1 MNLFSEF
8 KKYVQEES
16 LFEPKHKLLVT
27 LSGGPDSMVL
37 LELLLQLGQQI
48 EVAHANFQLRGAESE
63 EETAFVKSF
72 CAERGIKL
80 HIKYMDTKAYME
92 NFGIGVQ
99 EAARNLRYQW
109 FEELRETNKLD
120 FIVLA
125 HHANDQVETMV
136 FHLLRG
142 AGSKGLAGIMPKV
155 NHIRRPLL
163 FASRAA
169 IMNYAAQNKIPY
181 RTDSSNLKEDYTR
194 NFIRQQII
202 PQFERIEKGY
212 LNNMLHT
219 AKIMAA
225 THHYYQA
232 QIDLLKLELL
242 SNESDRTEINLK
254 NLTTKAYP
262 SYLLFELLKPFDFN
276 FEQCEEMLHSFENKN
291 TGAIFLSDNF
301 RGLINRETLLVSP
314 YNNEIQAIEISS
326 LPQSINIGRM
336 VYQFSLATFEGF
348 EENVMWL
355 DADLL
360 ALPLAIR
367 PINKGDK
374 FKPLGLVH
382 FQKVSDYLI
391 NKKINRFEKEQ
402 VFALANNSEIVALLP
417 YQISDDYK
425 INSDTKSFLK
435 IEIKKGSTK

>member
-72 CAERGIKL
+72 CANRGIKL

-181 RTDSSNLKEDYTR
+181 RTDSSNLKEDYSR

-212 LNNMLHT
+212 LNNLLHT

-232 QIDLLKLELL
+232 QIELLKL
-242 SNESDRTEINLK
+242 R
-254 NLTTKAYP
+254 
-262 SYLLFELLKPFDFN
+262 
-276 FEQCEEMLHSFENKN
+276 Q
-291 TGAIFLSDNF
+291 
-301 RGLINRETLLVSP
+301 
-314 YNNEIQAIEISS
+314 
-326 LPQSINIGRM
+326 
-336 VYQFSLATFEGF
+336 LA
-348 EENVMWL
+348 
-355 DADLL
+355 
-360 ALPLAIR
+360 
-367 PINKGDK
+367 
-374 FKPLGLVH
+374 
-382 FQKVSDYLI
+382 
-391 NKKINRFEKEQ
+391 
-402 VFALANNSEIVALLP
+402 
-417 YQISDDYK
+417 
-425 INSDTKSFLK
+425 
-435 IEIKKGSTK
+435 